1 MQGLADKISRAPIYE
16 AIKILLSNGVL
27 IDERKNRRDHRL
39 FINNENLLVTVV
51 PQIQLFRTA
60 FLDLVKSSSKAIR
73 RLYDKFGPSNELK
86 TFENR
91 MMIIQPLEVLFYVI
105 DMLMLTSTMLW
116 PKKMK
121 NREGV
126 YPLLFFIRTRGGINL
141 YLFGVNHNII
151 NSVER
156 N

>member
-1 MQGLADKISRAPIYE
+1 VQGLTDKISRAPIYE

-121 NREGV
+121 NRE
-126 YPLLFFIRTRGGINL
+126 
-141 YLFGVNHNII
+141 
-151 NSVER
+151 
-156 N
+156 